1 MRLAQV
7 QPQVQQP
14 QPQPQLDTN
23 FFASVGV
30 TGGILVLLATAIAK
44 TLPNYLDRFFQL
56 KEESMKARMQ
66 AEIREQDSDLKRDES
81 THGTLNEFTRTLLAN
96 QLQTSKQFQE
106 EFAGIIHIQ
115 HQQIGI
121 VLHEIEK
128 SAANQQ
134 RFFEISDQ
142 LKRELSDIRL
152 EIEKNRKAINDKSE

>member
-1 MRLAQV
+1 MKLAQV
-7 QPQVQQP
+7 QPQPQQP
-14 QPQPQLDTN
+14 QPVFTPD

-30 TGGILVLLATAIAK
+30 TGGILVLLATAIAR

-56 KEESMKARMQ
+56 KEESIKARMQ
-66 AEIREQDSDLKRDES
+66 AEMREQDSDLKRDES

-142 LKRELSDIRL
+142 LKR
-152 EIEKNRKAINDKSE
+152 AINGTSE